1 MVYVIEKLIWHFT
14 HFFARRLSDFA
25 PSRGNSLLPTLW
37 LITYVSGYELMLLWF
52 KRVDVYHRHFSD
64 SGGLVFAN
72 NAFRVLFIFYL
83 FSILYAS
90 GRYALQR
97 VMPRSKS
104 DFSTAEQV
112 ALGFFTGAGVWQAII
127 FLLGFLNLLKVWA
140 VVALTLPVL
149 VLSFKDMYEVLSRSP
164 GILTTA
170 VGFTHFKTHERAK
183 AILRGAVILTAAAMA
198 AALLLVK
205 GLYPSG
211 GHDYFNH
218 YFAYYKAVIDRG
230 NLWPN
235 DVWYHFYYSKGAD
248 LFYLAMLLTDPLA
261 PQLVTYCCIIG
272 SALALWLLVRRI
284 APGTL
289 WPWGVIILYL
299 GLYIYTPGPAINR
312 ANGGW
317 GDFEKL
323 HELNAAFVIA
333 IIWMLAGAL
342 ERAGRS
348 QLPWILGA
356 GSTITAAIILNPSIT
371 VFLGAL
377 LAMLT
382 AWYFVFGARRRSL
395 ICFGLGCV
403 AGSVLGLILIINY
416 LFTGLPDDLG
426 ILFFWR
432 FADIEKIYHWGALPQ
447 VITLHW
453 AVDRMTMD
461 NRYLLGMPWSH
472 QFLAFLAKIF
482 RLDLLYPLFGT
493 GIALA
498 AFSRLRGRLRWSA
511 PTQTTVLLVAI
522 LDLALFGYVFGRAQ
536 PISFYR
542 YSSFALP
549 IMLAAGVS
557 IYMIST
563 SYITRFVADIGARWL
578 VPGLLVACCAAAA
591 AATYP
596 PHTLQTILWNASRFA
611 RGLYS
616 IDLAYSVQDGWPGRL
631 PWGGIYPGARGAYNI
646 VGPHTPIWSM
656 HVHSYCMLPDC
667 DIRTYEAFT
676 MPLDY
681 DKLMFGTPEQGRRV
695 LQKAGINY
703 FLFSRELQ
711 LEDTLPLSPLFSPD
725 HIARYLGIRWTDGTT
740 ALLTWRGPDTKP
752 FDDSWV
758 ADYRKAVRASSTVRA
773 FPITEMKNIYQ
784 RLRATPHPWHSFD
797 LPCRRDKKTAMC

>member
-1 MVYVIEKLIWHFT
+1 MAHVIAKQMSRFT
-14 HFFARRLSDFA
+14 LFFVRCLSDFV
-25 PSRGNSLLPTLW
+25 PSRSNSLRPALW
-37 LITYVSGYELMLLWF
+37 LIAYVAGYEFIVLWF

-64 SGGLVFAN
+64 SGDLVFAN

-83 FSILYAS
+83 FWILHAT
-90 GRYALQR
+90 GKYALQR
-97 VMPRSKS
+97 VMPRCEN
-104 DFSTAEQV
+104 DVSTAEQI
-112 ALGFFTGAGVWQAII
+112 ALGFFTGAAAWQAII
-127 FLLGFLNLLKVWA
+127 FLLGFLDLLKVWV

-164 GILTTA
+164 RA
-170 VGFTHFKTHERAK
+170 FTVAFGSRRIQTHESAK
-183 AILRGAVILTAAAMA
+183 AVLRGAAILSAVAIA

-218 YFAYYKAVIDRG
+218 YFAYYKAVIDHG

-235 DVWYHFYYSKGAD
+235 DVWYHFYYSKGAG
-248 LFYLAMLLTDPLA
+248 LFYLAMLLTDPLG

-289 WPWGVIILYL
+289 WPWGIIILYL

-323 HELNAAFVIA
+323 HELNAAFVVA
-333 IIWMLAGAL
+333 IIWILAGAL
-342 ERAGRS
+342 EQTERS
-348 QLPWILGA
+348 RLTWTIA
-356 GSTITAAIILNPSIT
+356 AASTIAAAIILNPSIA
-371 VFLGAL
+371 VYLGAL

-382 AWYFVFGARRRSL
+382 AGYFVVGARRRSL
-395 ICFGLGCV
+395 ICFTLGCV
-403 AGSVLGLILIINY
+403 AGSVLGSIFVINY
-416 LFTGLPDDLG
+416 LVTGLFDDLG

-432 FADIEKIYHWGALPQ
+432 FANVEKLYRWGALPE

-453 AVDRMTMD
+453 AVERMTMD
-461 NRYLLGMPWSH
+461 NRYLSGMPWSH
-472 QFLAFLAKIF
+472 QFLTFLMETL
-482 RLDLLYPLFGT
+482 RLDLLYPLFGA

-498 AFSRLRGRLRWSA
+498 AFSWLRGRARWPA
-511 PTQTTVLLVAI
+511 PTQTTVLLVAV
-522 LDLALFGYVFGRAQ
+522 LDLVLFGYKFGRDQ

-549 IMLAAGVS
+549 IMLATGVS
-557 IYMIST
+557 LFMVST
-563 SYITRFVADIGARWL
+563 PYITRMIKNLGSRWL
-578 VPGLLVACCAAAA
+578 APGFLVACCAAAA

-596 PHTLQTILWNASRFA
+596 PAALQTILWNASRFA
-611 RGLYS
+611 RGIYS
-616 IDLAYSVQDGWPGRL
+616 IDLAYGAQEGWPGRL
-631 PWGGIYPGARGAYNI
+631 PWGGIYPGARGAYEI
-646 VGPHTPIWSM
+646 AGPHTPIWSM

-667 DIRTYEAFT
+667 NVRTYEAFV

-681 DKLMFGTPEQGRRV
+681 DQLMFDTPEQGRRV
-695 LQKAGINY
+695 LQKDGINY

-711 LEDTLPLSPLFSPD
+711 LVDTLPLSPLFSPD
-725 HIARYLGIRWTDGTT
+725 NIARYLGIRWTDGTT
-740 ALLTWRGPDTKP
+740 GASYLAGTGHDP
-752 FDDSWV
+752 
-758 ADYRKAVRASSTVRA
+758 VR
-773 FPITEMKNIYQ
+773 
-784 RLRATPHPWHSFD
+784 
-797 LPCRRDKKTAMC
+797 